1 MLKMFHL
8 IPLNP
13 KVFIPIT
20 VSGVE
25 FVLFFPVTL
34 LMAIHVYSPL
44 MLKDKRLVAYTDVL
58 DTIDPLNHQQNWLS
72 GSDMAEQL
80 KTA

>member
-1 MLKMFHL
+1 MCNKFPKNL
-8 IPLNP
+8 
-13 KVFIPIT
+13 KVFIPTT
-20 VSGVE
+20 VSVVE